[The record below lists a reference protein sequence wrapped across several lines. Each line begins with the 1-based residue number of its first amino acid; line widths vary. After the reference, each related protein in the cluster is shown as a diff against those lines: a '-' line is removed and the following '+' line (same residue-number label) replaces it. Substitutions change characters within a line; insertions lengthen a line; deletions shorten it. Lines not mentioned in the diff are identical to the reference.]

1 MDERIESLVKKTVS
15 GKMYVYPVKTEY
27 DRCDLFL
34 PPIKMSAKRV
44 CEYIRN
50 QEPLIVAESCFTG
63 LIKFDGSVEG
73 DVFNRS
79 GHVNFGIAYNNF
91 YNKPV
96 DNLLTFE
103 WQHSAGDF
111 AKIINGGIVGIKDEI
126 NKSIEKHKNDAE
138 ATQFMETQSDI
149 CDALIDWACKCSE
162 KALSFSKTVSNEKY
176 KKNLEKLS
184 RALKNVPKKSASS
197 FYEAILS
204 LYVCY
209 GLIPDSIGLIDRYLY
224 PFYKKDVEKGILT
237 KEEASEYL
245 QELFLM
251 LQARIHISSDRFYRG
266 GESHFCVGGYL
277 ENGEDGF
284 NELSKLIVDSL
295 MELPTW
301 IPQISLRWTPKTPH
315 EVLHYMMDCER
326 KDPNKRIAFVN
337 DVPRINGLMKYTG
350 FSHEKAVHYTMI
362 GCNEIAMPGGI
373 VFGFDPMNIVRC
385 VQNTFFNR
393 SDDILKAKTFNEFYN
408 IFQE

>member
-79 GHVNFGIAYNNF
+79 GHVNFGIACNNF

-111 AKIINGGIVGIKDEI
+111 AKVINGGIVSIKDEI

-138 ATQFMETQSDI
+138 ATQFLEAQSDI
-149 CDALIDWACKCSE
+149 CDALIDWECK
-162 KALSFSKTVSNEKY
+162 
-176 KKNLEKLS
+176 
-184 RALKNVPKKSASS
+184 
-197 FYEAILS
+197 
-204 LYVCY
+204 
-209 GLIPDSIGLIDRYLY
+209 
-224 PFYKKDVEKGILT
+224 
-237 KEEASEYL
+237 
-245 QELFLM
+245 
-251 LQARIHISSDRFYRG
+251 
-266 GESHFCVGGYL
+266 
-277 ENGEDGF
+277 
-284 NELSKLIVDSL
+284 
-295 MELPTW
+295 
-301 IPQISLRWTPKTPH
+301 
-315 EVLHYMMDCER
+315 
-326 KDPNKRIAFVN
+326 
-337 DVPRINGLMKYTG
+337 
-350 FSHEKAVHYTMI
+350 
-362 GCNEIAMPGGI
+362 
-373 VFGFDPMNIVRC
+373 
-385 VQNTFFNR
+385 
-393 SDDILKAKTFNEFYN
+393 
-408 IFQE
+408 